1 MIYFDNAATTFPKP
15 GKVVY
20 ETERCLREYC
30 GNPGRGAHR
39 LSLAAAEKIY
49 ECRTSA
55 AELFNAGEP
64 ENVVFTMNTTYAL
77 NTAIK
82 SSVKKGDHVLIS
94 SMEHNSVLRPV
105 VSLAEKGVITYG
117 VFDAFAEDC
126 ISEIE
131 KAMKPNTTAVICAHA
146 SNICGRVLPIG
157 EIGGFLKKKGIKFIV
172 DCAQSAGKIK
182 IDMAQMNIDALCVP
196 GHKGLYGIQGGA
208 MMICSK
214 NFGGSTFI
222 EGGGGINSL
231 DMRMPDFLPERYEA
245 GTLPTPCIAALNE
258 GIRFVRSEGIDY
270 IREKEEHLFR
280 KANERLRNMRKIR
293 MYSDSAILLFNIEGV
308 SSAQTAYELD
318 RRGICVRSG
327 FHCTPMCHKCLKT
340 GDDGAVRVS
349 FGVFNTEKEVI
360 RFCDEVNRIASRA

>member
-82 SSVKKGDHVLIS
+82 STVKKGDHVLIS

-131 KAMKPNTTAVICAHA
+131 KAIKPRA
-146 SNICGRVLPIG
+146 
-157 EIGGFLKKKGIKFIV
+157 
-172 DCAQSAGKIK
+172 
-182 IDMAQMNIDALCVP
+182 
-196 GHKGLYGIQGGA
+196 
-208 MMICSK
+208 
-214 NFGGSTFI
+214 
-222 EGGGGINSL
+222 
-231 DMRMPDFLPERYEA
+231 
-245 GTLPTPCIAALNE
+245 TLLI
-258 GIRFVRSEGIDY
+258 
-270 IREKEEHLFR
+270 
-280 KANERLRNMRKIR
+280 
-293 MYSDSAILLFNIEGV
+293 
-308 SSAQTAYELD
+308 
-318 RRGICVRSG
+318 
-327 FHCTPMCHKCLKT
+327 
-340 GDDGAVRVS
+340 
-349 FGVFNTEKEVI
+349 
-360 RFCDEVNRIASRA
+360 